1 MAASLPLLTSLLP
14 CHLSIPCWPQGLTP
28 ACPQFSATASLLTEL
43 PHQEGR
49 AGGPAREPG
58 QGQGVEGA
66 GQICS
71 PLCLDPSGQ
80 TPSLI
85 TWNLPPLQR
94 RGQCSRGQG
103 TLLASGWGST
113 RRGWQSPARGE
124 SAGAQGGRHQAPE
137 EEGLKD

>member
-1 MAASLPLLTSLLP
+1 MRKCSELWEESLRGSVPLLLATV
-14 CHLSIPCWPQGLTP
+14 LT
-28 ACPQFSATASLLTEL
+28 
-43 PHQEGR
+43 G
-49 AGGPAREPG
+49 PG

-66 GQICS
+66 GQIWS
-71 PLCLDPSGQ
+71 PLCLDTSGQ
-80 TPSLI
+80 TPSPI

-113 RRGWQSPARGE
+113 RWGWQSPARGK
-124 SAGAQGGRHQAPE
+124 SAGAQGRRHQAPE